1 MCTTHRRLI
10 KRTSNPASNAK
21 IYSYHHHLRLCYYY
35 YFFSMK
41 YFTAGLLFVPCARSF
56 TNTKVIATLARRQ
69 PPVSA
74 LHLYQIHDDM
84 DTPKFDG
91 PITSTAEAST
101 SSYMASDLLPPPV
114 SSLHQNFLCP
124 NLVGRVI

>member
-1 MCTTHRRLI
+1 
-10 KRTSNPASNAK
+10 
-21 IYSYHHHLRLCYYY
+21 
-35 YFFSMK
+35 MK

-69 PPVSA
+69 PPLSA
-74 LHLYQIHDDM
+74 LRLYQIHDDM

-114 SSLHQNFLCP
+114 SSSVHVQH
-124 NLVGRVI
+124 LV

>member
-10 KRTSNPASNAK
+10 KRTSDAASNAK
-21 IYSYHHHLRLCYYY
+21 IYSISSSFTALLYYY
-35 YFFSMK
+35 YFVNMK
-41 YFTAGLLFVPCARSF
+41 YVTAGLLFVPCARSF

-114 SSLHQNFLCP
+114 SSLHRNFVS
-124 NLVGRVI
+124 NIM